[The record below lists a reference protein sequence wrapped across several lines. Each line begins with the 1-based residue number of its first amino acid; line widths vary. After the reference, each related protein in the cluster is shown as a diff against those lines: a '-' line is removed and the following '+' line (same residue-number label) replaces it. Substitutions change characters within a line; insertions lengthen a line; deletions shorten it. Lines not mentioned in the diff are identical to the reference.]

1 MAAFF
6 YIPVDNN
13 ITTKHYHNS
22 DIDLL
27 TYYIRHTNFFHD
39 NLIFLVMSDLTR
51 IITLTIQC
59 VFQFCYF
66 FSLVKQKQL
75 LGPGTYNINDFI
87 DQMAKKPGSTRG
99 VCETREARFD
109 TTKMVCSKIMLP
121 SSTHGQ
127 LHVHVSSITIS
138 IQDNWQ
144 RSALEKNKT
153 KILPYNLACYSV
165 QL

>member
-1 MAAFF
+1 M
-6 YIPVDNN
+6 IN
-13 ITTKHYHNS
+13 IFGHVWS
-22 DIDLL
+22 
-27 TYYIRHTNFFHD
+27 HTNNHF
-39 NLIFLVMSDLTR
+39 NYTV
-51 IITLTIQC
+51 C
-59 VFQFCYF
+59 VSILLF

-127 LHVHVSSITIS
+127 LHVHVSSITFS

-144 RSALEKNKT
+144 RSALEKKKENPT
-153 KILPYNLACYSV
+153 I
-165 QL
+165 